1 MTTLFLV
8 IASIVCV
15 AIVILYGG
23 AFIHLFLANKEALII
38 GAVMALALLVF
49 AALY

>member
-1 MTTLFLV
+1 MTTLLLIV
-8 IASIVCV
+8 ASIVCL

-23 AFIHLFLANKEALII
+23 AFLHLLLTNGEALAV
-38 GAVMALALLVF
+38 GAVITLALLVF

>member
-1 MTTLFLV
+1 MTTLLLIV
-8 IASIVCV
+8 SSIVCI

-23 AFIHLFLANKEALII
+23 AFLHLILTNKEALAV